1 MNSMTPTKSEPVS
14 AGAALPPAPAT
25 APVSQP
31 ARPAPSERGTPIEV
45 VPNRPPG
52 SGRAILYERLTGTA
66 ARERAMGAEPHGA
79 GMPAEEVMKVEYV
92 EVWSTPP
99 PANGYDFRMYSFGGA
114 LLATRST
121 RA

>member
-1 MNSMTPTKSEPVS
+1 MSLTSPTKSDPGEPASV
-14 AGAALPPAPAT
+14 PPPQAAPAST
-25 APVSQP
+25 P
-31 ARPAPSERGTPIEV
+31 ARAVASERGTPIEV
-45 VPNRPPG
+45 LAQRPMQ
-52 SGRAILYERLTGTA
+52 SGRLVLYERLTGAA

-79 GMPAEEVMKVEYV
+79 GMPAEEVAKVEYV

-121 RA
+121 RS

>member
-1 MNSMTPTKSEPVS
+1 V
-14 AGAALPPAPAT
+14 
-25 APVSQP
+25 
-31 ARPAPSERGTPIEV
+31 SERGTPIDV
-45 VPNRPPG
+45 LAHRAPP
-52 SGRAILYERLTGTA
+52 SGRVVLYERLTGAA

-79 GMPAEEVMKVEYV
+79 GMPGEEAAKVEYV

-99 PANGYDFRMYSFGGA
+99 PANGYDFRMYSFGGT